1 MKQTRQEEISLK
13 LTKEVER
20 WGVFELTLEGPSEG
34 NPFNDIQLGAQF
46 KKGLLYAEADGFY
59 DGNGKYRIRF
69 MPKEEGVWAFTTSSN
84 CSDLNGIEG
93 EFTCTISED
102 GNHGPV
108 QVKNAVQF
116 QYADGTRFIPV
127 GTTCYVWHL
136 QSEQL
141 QEQTLR
147 TLQLSPFNKIRMC
160 VFPKSYVFNNAEPDA
175 YPFEGSPEQGFDFSR
190 FCPEYFAHLE
200 RRVKDLADLG
210 IEVDLILFHPYDEG
224 RWGFD
229 EMSPLENEHYLRY
242 VIARLGAYRNVW
254 WSLANE
260 YDLMKHKS
268 LEDWKCLF
276 RIVQEYDYGGHLRS
290 IHNSRTW
297 YDFGVPWVTHASIQH
312 NDVRV
317 ASEATKQY
325 GKPVIIDE
333 CGYEGNL
340 DTRWGSLTPEE
351 LVCRIWEGNCRG
363 GYVTHGETYL
373 NAEQV
378 LWWSHGGELHGR
390 SVRRIEFMRGI
401 LQDAPDHMTYSSD
414 RLDAATLEA
423 RGEYYLQY
431 FGPHRFAFREF
442 ALPDGK
448 YEVDLID
455 TWNMTITP
463 LTGTYEGRFRIDLP
477 GKLYYALR
485 IRKMTDSSKK

>member
-1 MKQTRQEEISLK
+1 MIV
-13 LTKEVER
+13 TKEVER
-20 WGVFELTLEGPSEG
+20 WGVFELTLEGPSDG
-34 NPFNDIQLGAQF
+34 IPFTDIRLCAIF
-46 KKGLLYAEADGFY
+46 KKELHVAEAEGFY
-59 DGNGKYRIRF
+59 DGSGKYRIRF
-69 MPKEEGVWAFTTSSN
+69 MPEEEGVWSYATSSN
-84 CSDLNGIEG
+84 CSDLDGISG
-93 EFTCTISED
+93 EFTCTIPAA

-108 QVKNAVQF
+108 RVKNAVHF
-116 QYADGTRFIPV
+116 QYADGTRFIPI
-127 GTTCYVWHL
+127 GTTSYVWHL

-141 QEQTLR
+141 QEQTLH
-147 TLQLSPFNKIRMC
+147 TLQQSPFNKIRMC
-160 VFPKSYVFNNAEPDA
+160 VFPKNYVFNNAEPDA
-175 YPFEGSPEQGFDFSR
+175 YPFEGSSEQGFDYSR
-190 FCPEYFAHLE
+190 LRPDYFAHLE
-200 RRVKDLADLG
+200 KRVKDMADLG
-210 IEVDLILFHPYDEG
+210 IQADLILFHPYDEG

-229 EMSPLENEHYLRY
+229 EMTSNEDDRYLRY
-242 VIARLGAYRNVW
+242 VIARLGAYHNVW

-260 YDLMKHKS
+260 YDLMNHKS
-268 LEDWKCLF
+268 LEDWKRLF

-290 IHNSRTW
+290 IHNCRTW

-312 NDVRV
+312 ADVRV
-317 ASEATKQY
+317 VSECTKQY

-340 DTRWGSLTPEE
+340 DTKWGSLTPEE
-351 LVCRIWEGNCRG
+351 LVCRIWEGICRG

-401 LQDAPDHMTYSSD
+401 LQDTPEHMTYSSD
-414 RLDAATLEA
+414 RLDAATLEL

-463 LTGTYEGRFRIDLP
+463 LSGTYEGRFRIDLP
-477 GKLYYALR
+477 AKLYYALR
-485 IRKMTDSSKK
+485 IRKMTV